1 MLVSTHANRI
11 ARPDPYEVATT
22 RHVAS
27 VLQLVGVTLADH
39 LIFAGNICVSVAK
52 VAGPLTDDRV
62 PPAKLGET
70 EEGGA

>member
-1 MLVSTHANRI
+1 M
-11 ARPDPYEVATT
+11 
-22 RHVAS
+22 AS